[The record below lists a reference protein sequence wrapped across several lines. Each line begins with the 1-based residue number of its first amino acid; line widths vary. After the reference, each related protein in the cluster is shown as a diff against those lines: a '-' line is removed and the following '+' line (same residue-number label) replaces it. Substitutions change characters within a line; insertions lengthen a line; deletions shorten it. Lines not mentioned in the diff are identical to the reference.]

1 MRSLE
6 DLTVPEL
13 LATARAATEK
23 SQLFDT
29 ILSDPATRKEA
40 LALVKKRNPNMPIPE
55 LDAENAASAAV
66 AEERKEREKL
76 EARMRESEMRER
88 IAAQRTTVRDK
99 YKLTD
104 ADLLEVEKIMTDET
118 APIPHYDAAVKVWR
132 AQKSQAVPTSSNI
145 SPPVYE
151 MPTKDVWKS
160 GIGNNANLNKVA
172 MKLGYDAWN
181 EIRAGKVAGQ

>member
-55 LDAENAASAAV
+55 LDAENAASSRRRRRAQGAP
-66 AEERKEREKL
+66 
-76 EARMRESEMRER
+76 EARGPHARER
-88 IAAQRTTVRDK
+88 DARAHRRAAHDRHDK

-132 AQKSQAVPTSSNI
+132 AQKSQAVPTSRTSR
-145 SPPVYE
+145 PPCTKCPRRTCGSRASATT
-151 MPTKDVWKS
+151 PT
-160 GIGNNANLNKVA
+160 
-172 MKLGYDAWN
+172 
-181 EIRAGKVAGQ
+181 